1 MTFDASQKEDEQLNK
16 EVLDEMR
23 EQYRKRV
30 RNIIVLG
37 VTSIVL
43 LAIILKP

>member
-1 MTFDASQKEDEQLNK
+1 MTFDAPQEEDEQLNK